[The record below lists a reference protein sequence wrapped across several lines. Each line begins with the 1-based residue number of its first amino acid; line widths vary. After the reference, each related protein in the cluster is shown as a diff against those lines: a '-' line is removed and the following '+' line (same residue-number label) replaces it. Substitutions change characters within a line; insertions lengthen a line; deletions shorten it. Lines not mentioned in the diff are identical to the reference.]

1 MADRLTREDVA
12 KAMRDMDLCFMA
24 THGEGGAISSRA
36 MSNNAQVDWDG
47 DNWFFSNGD
56 TRKVRELEADPNV
69 TLDFQSKDTWISV
82 RGQARLHRDD
92 RALFEAH
99 WTKDPRPLVRAGDR
113 HPRPDADRGRGRGG
127 RGQRPPRRGHGGPAQ
142 LGRSRR
148 EPARRAPC
156 GGGTRA
162 VPPPSCTPDIFGDRH
177 DRPRRNLCHPVL
189 PLLPHGPRPSGPK
202 GRLVRADRRGPHP

>member
-24 THGEGGAISSRA
+24 THGEGGAIPSRA

-99 WTKDPRPLVRAGDR
+99 WTKDLDRWFEQGIDTPGLTLIEVVAEVAEVNGRPGEGTVDL
-113 HPRPDADRGRGRGG
+113 
-127 RGQRPPRRGHGGPAQ
+127 
-142 LGRSRR
+142 RS
-148 EPARRAPC
+148 
-156 GGGTRA
+156 
-162 VPPPSCTPDIFGDRH
+162 
-177 DRPRRNLCHPVL
+177 
-189 PLLPHGPRPSGPK
+189 
-202 GRLVRADRRGPHP
+202 